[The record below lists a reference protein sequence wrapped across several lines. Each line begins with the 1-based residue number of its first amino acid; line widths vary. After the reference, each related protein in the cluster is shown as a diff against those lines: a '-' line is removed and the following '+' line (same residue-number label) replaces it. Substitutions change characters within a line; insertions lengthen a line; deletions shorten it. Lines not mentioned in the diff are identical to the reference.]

1 MKTITRLSLLLLA
14 LSQFTVAQTH
24 NPPTLTTNQ
33 VMNSWVTNSETHL
46 VPLANAM
53 PADKYSFAP
62 KNGEFKNVRTFGE
75 QVKHLAACNYHQAA
89 LILGVQPTPDQ
100 ITEQGPDSVKTKAEI
115 MDYLKESYVY
125 LHKAVAA
132 INQNNQSKP
141 IPGFSGTWQQARLGR
156 AILAVA
162 HSFNHYGQL
171 VEYLRMN
178 GIVPPDSR

>member
-1 MKTITRLSLLLLA
+1 MKTNTRLFLLLLT
-14 LSQFTVAQTH
+14 LSHLTVAQTNH
-24 NPPTLTTNQ
+24 PLTPTTSQ
-33 VMNSWVTNSETHL
+33 VMDSWVTNSETHL

-53 PADKYSFAP
+53 PTDKYSFAP
-62 KNGEFKNVRTFGE
+62 QNGEFKNVRTFGE

-89 LILGVQPTPDQ
+89 LILGDQPTPDQ
-100 ITEQGPDSVKTKAEI
+100 ITEQGPDSVKTRAEI
-115 MDYLKESYVY
+115 VDYLKESYVY

-132 INQNNQSKP
+132 INENNQAQP
-141 IPGFSGTWQQARLGR
+141 IPGMSGTWQQARLGR
-156 AILAVA
+156 AILAVV